1 MGPKPATLQFPPE
14 PPIVSSDGS
23 SQARIERPWGWFE
36 NLAFGEGYLVKR
48 LCILAGCRISLQR
61 HQHRC
66 EHWIIASGSGYIDC
80 QSINHAAAPGDCFT
94 IPVGALHRATAGDE
108 DLVIIEV
115 QRGGLLSE
123 EDIER
128 FDDDFGRVVKSH
140 FNL

>member
-1 MGPKPATLQFPPE
+1 VPAASE
-14 PPIVSSDGS
+14 PSTDPLTAAI
-23 SQARIERPWGWFE
+23 QHIPARRSERPWGWFE
-36 NLAFGEGYLVKR
+36 TLAIGEGYLVKR
-48 LCILAGCRISLQR
+48 LCILAGRRISLQR

-66 EHWIIASGSGYIDC
+66 EHWIIASGHGTVDC
-80 QSINHAAAPGDCFT
+80 EGSSLQASVGDSFT
-94 IPVGALHRATAGDE
+94 IPIGAMHRATAGSE

-115 QRGGLLSE
+115 QRGELLSE